1 LDTEIFRARPILGL
15 LSNAPVLI
23 GAAAMA
29 LTALPGFRRWLTRS
43 GDWPA
48 VLLFA
53 ATRLL
58 FLVLIVGV
66 LGHVSTDMRL
76 FFQGQGN
83 AVLRGELPYADFES
97 WYAPLFPYLMA
108 LPALLDLDAWPF
120 FVAFILCDG
129 GCLIL
134 LRRLLAHGTPG
145 SEPAPGRDPATVRA
159 TATWIYAASPV
170 TWYFLVRFGQDEAL
184 MGLVLAAAVV
194 AFLARRETPA
204 ALLLA
209 LGFAA
214 TKFTFLLFVP
224 PFVLLSERPWRFA
237 AAWLTGVLAL
247 FLPFVLAGA
256 PVWQPLVA
264 AGTWLDYGPSVW
276 RLPFYLL
283 GVTPPWPVAIPLV
296 VLLLAVFVAAR
307 GKARPALVDLLV
319 LFGLLFL
326 LFAPRV
332 MPFYI
337 IPIWPLAVA
346 RAATVGRAAEFRLM
360 LVLNV
365 LLGVWWYLD
374 TGGLDGRYGPV
385 AQGAAILVTALIP
398 MALAW
403 WALIV
408 AARLFGGERGR
419 EPSPAGSG

>member
-1 LDTEIFRARPILGL
+1 MDTEIFRARPILGL
-15 LSNAPVLI
+15 LSNVPVLL

-29 LTALPGFRRWLTRS
+29 LATLPGFRRWLTRS
-43 GDWPA
+43 GAWPTA
-48 VLLFA
+48 SLFV
-53 ATRLL
+53 ATRFL

-76 FFQGQGN
+76 FFQGQGS
-83 AVLRGELPYADFES
+83 AVLRGEVPYADFES

-108 LPALLDLDAWPF
+108 VPALLDLGAWPF
-120 FVAFILCDG
+120 FLAFILCDV
-129 GCLIL
+129 GCLLL
-134 LRRLLAHGTPG
+134 LRGLLAHGAPG
-145 SEPAPGRDPATVRA
+145 SEPALSRDAATVRA
-159 TATWIYAASPV
+159 TAAWIYAASPV

-184 MGLVLAAAVV
+184 MGLLLAAALV
-194 AFLARRETPA
+194 AFHSRREVPA

-209 LGFAA
+209 LGFCA

-224 PFVLLSERPWRFA
+224 PFVLLASRPLRFA
-237 AAWLTGVLAL
+237 AIWLAGVVAVY
-247 FLPFVLAGA
+247 LPFVLTGV

-283 GVTPPWPVAIPLV
+283 GEAPPWPVAIPLV
-296 VLLLAVFVAAR
+296 VLLLAVLVAAR

-319 LFGLLFL
+319 LCGLLFL

-346 RAATVGRAAEFRLM
+346 CAAAVGRTVELWLM
-360 LVLNV
+360 ILLNV

-385 AQGAAILVTALIP
+385 AQGAAVLVTALIP
-398 MALAW
+398 IALGW
-403 WALIV
+403 WTIIV
-408 AARLFGGERGR
+408 ARRLFGRTDSRR
-419 EPSPAGSG
+419 ELTVASS

>member
-1 LDTEIFRARPILGL
+1 MDTEIFRARPILGL

-48 VLLFA
+48 LVLFA

-76 FFQGQGN
+76 FFQGQGS
-83 AVLRGELPYADFES
+83 AVLRGDIPYVDFES

-108 LPALLDLDAWPF
+108 VPALLDLDAWPF

-129 GCLIL
+129 VSLLL
-134 LRRLLAHGTPG
+134 LRRLLIHGAPG
-145 SEPAPGRDPATVRA
+145 SEPALNRDPATVRA

-184 MGLVLAAAVV
+184 MGLLLAAAVV
-194 AFLARRETPA
+194 AFLGRREIPA

-209 LGFAA
+209 LGFCA

-224 PFVLLSERPWRFA
+224 PFVLLAERPWRFA
-237 AAWLTGVLAL
+237 AVWLTGVLAV
-247 FLPFVLAGA
+247 FLPFVLTGV

-276 RLPFYLL
+276 RLPFFLL

-296 VLLLAVFVAAR
+296 VLLLTVLLAAR

-319 LFGLLFL
+319 LCGLLFL

-346 RAATVGRAAEFRLM
+346 RAAAVGRAAEFRLM
-360 LVLNV
+360 IVLNI
-365 LLGVWWYLD
+365 LLGIWWYLD

-385 AQGAAILVTALIP
+385 AQGAAVIVTALIP
-398 MALAW
+398 IALGW

-408 AARLFGGERGR
+408 ARRLFGR
-419 EPSPAGSG
+419 PFPLQASATGSS